1 MSNQKPQGIDDAR
14 IDKLA
19 PALFALFTL
28 HPVLV

>member
-1 MSNQKPQGIDDAR
+1 MEVAEEEDAR

-19 PALFALFTL
+19 PALLALFAL